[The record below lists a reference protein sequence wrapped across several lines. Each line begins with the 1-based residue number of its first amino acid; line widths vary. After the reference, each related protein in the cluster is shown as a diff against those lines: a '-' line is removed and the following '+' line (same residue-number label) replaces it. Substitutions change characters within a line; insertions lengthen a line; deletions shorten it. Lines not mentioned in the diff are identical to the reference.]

1 MNLQNNLAI
10 WRDFVWQFG
19 AISFGNLAACKGE
32 IKPAIAFAE
41 SDGGGGKEEG
51 SLPPPLPVLP
61 HRLVAFG
68 ADDLFDFGGDAL
80 VADVELLQRL
90 RIGVVAP
97 RFGL

>member
-41 SDGGGGKEEG
+41 SDGGGGKGGAYPHPSQSFHTG
-51 SLPPPLPVLP
+51 S
-61 HRLVAFG
+61 
-68 ADDLFDFGGDAL
+68 
-80 VADVELLQRL
+80 
-90 RIGVVAP
+90 
-97 RFGL
+97 